1 MKTSIMQGAVQKIA
15 NSRSDIDRLQREK
28 NNLRRLAQTGLVP
41 QLLRQRPDRLER
53 EYIAGESME
62 KWLHLDYMAGW
73 RVVAPLL
80 PQSLDRLRRYAT
92 LEQTLL
98 RAGVL
103 YRDLNLQHLIF
114 TLQGARIVDL
124 EAAEIQRA
132 DGLWRVT
139 SRRGTYET
147 MAPEEFTI
155 GSRLTARTASYW
167 FAIVAH
173 LVLAGCLPF
182 RSVPQR
188 WRAYRNRRC
197 PAAIAPQL
205 PAPVRRVLAASL
217 QCQPARRHSDPARL
231 MQALE
236 HAYA

>member
-1 MKTSIMQGAVQKIA
+1 MQGTVQKIA
-15 NSRSDIDRLQREK
+15 NSRGDIDRLRREK

-41 QLLRQRPDRLER
+41 QLFRQRPDRLEL

-62 KWLHLDYMAGW
+62 QWLHLDYMAGW
-73 RVVAPLL
+73 RAVAPPL
-80 PQSLDRLRRYAT
+80 PQALDRLRRYAT
-92 LEQTLL
+92 LEQALL
-98 RAGVL
+98 RAG
-103 YRDLNLQHLIF
+103 
-114 TLQGARIVDL
+114 
-124 EAAEIQRA
+124 
-132 DGLWRVT
+132 GLWRVT

-147 MAPEEFTI
+147 MAPEEFTV
-155 GSRLTARTASYW
+155 GSRLTARTASYR

-236 HAYA
+236 RAYAQYK